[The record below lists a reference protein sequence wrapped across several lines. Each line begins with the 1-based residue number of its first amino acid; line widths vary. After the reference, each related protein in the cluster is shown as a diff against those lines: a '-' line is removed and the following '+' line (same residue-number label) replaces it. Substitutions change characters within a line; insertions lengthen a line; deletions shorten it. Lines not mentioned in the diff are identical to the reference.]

1 MAKDFETILRSS
13 DIRPTAM
20 RLLVLRYLDAQIY
33 AVSLNAI
40 EEGLNHPDK
49 VTLYRTMKTFQEKGL
64 VHIIEDGTSTTKFA
78 LSIDDEETGSNL
90 HIHFYCKN
98 CKKTYRLP
106 KTHAPDLTLPAE
118 FQLENMNLVAKGIC
132 NKCSKKIFNDKNTTQ
147 TS

>member
-1 MAKDFETILRSS
+1 MAKDFENILSS
-13 DIRPTAM
+13 RGIRPTAM
-20 RLLVLRYLDAQIY
+20 RLLVLKYLDAQIY
-33 AVSLNAI
+33 AVSLNTI

-78 LSIDDEETGSNL
+78 LSLEDQDEGSNL

-98 CKKTYRLP
+98 CKNTYRLP
-106 KTHAPDLTLPAE
+106 KTHAPDLPLLAE

-132 NKCSKKIFNDKNTTQ
+132 NKCSKRMFNTKKQ
-147 TS
+147 